1 MGVCYRLRHVLYRAP
16 WSVFDLALAIGVLSI
31 SVYLLLK
38 PDLFAHFYGVYSPMS
53 SYADQNHWGMV
64 FLLSG
69 AFSSGVVLWPFRPH
83 FLLRVLARMLT
94 AFCMLSFAMNNLAND
109 PPPASA
115 FFYSVMALFAIWAVI
130 RTRCDG

>member
-1 MGVCYRLRHVLYRAP
+1 MKYNRDMEDQGNFLPTSILIFSPILLRWQKA
-16 WSVFDLALAIGVLSI
+16 
-31 SVYLLLK
+31 
-38 PDLFAHFYGVYSPMS
+38 
-53 SYADQNHWGMV
+53 WGMV

-69 AFSSGVVLWPFRPH
+69 VFSAGVVLWPFRPH